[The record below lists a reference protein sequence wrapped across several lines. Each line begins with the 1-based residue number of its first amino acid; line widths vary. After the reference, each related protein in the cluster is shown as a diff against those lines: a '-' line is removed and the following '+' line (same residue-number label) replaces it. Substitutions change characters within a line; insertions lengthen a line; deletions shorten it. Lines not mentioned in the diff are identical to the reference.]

1 MLAAALFTITKTWKQ
16 PKCPSTNEWIKRMWY
31 TQITGQ
37 NLNRH
42 FSKEDINR
50 WPVGTWK
57 EVHHQLV
64 EKCKSKL
71 QKDITSFQAI
81 AKNSTNNKCWRGYG
95 EKGILLHCCWE
106 CKLVKSLRRTVW
118 RFLKNLK
125 IELPTIW
132 PCNPTSRHISQE
144 KHDPKGYMHPSV
156 HCSTVYNSQ
165 DMEVT

>member
-16 PKCPSTNEWIKRMWY
+16 PKCPLTNEWIKRMWY

-42 FSKEDINR
+42 FSKEDIYR
-50 WPVGTWK
+50 WPVVTWK

-95 EKGILLHCCWE
+95 EKGTLLHSWWE
-106 CKLVKSLRRTVW
+106 CKLVQPLWRTVW
-118 RFLKNLK
+118 SFLKKKLK
-125 IELPTIW
+125 IELTYGPIIPLLDIKLEKTIIQKDTCI
-132 PCNPTSRHISQE
+132 PVFIQ
-144 KHDPKGYMHPSV
+144 
-156 HCSTVYNSQ
+156 
-165 DMEVT
+165 